1 MSLREEG
8 LGARI
13 PRFWRRKVLGAGL
26 LGLREKDAESS
37 DSLVCKRG
45 LGSLTMAPNTIWSS
59 LSSLS
64 SEVPS
69 SDDRTMRVML

>member
-1 MSLREEG
+1 MRLSGEG

-37 DSLVCKRG
+37 DSLICKKRPRESHH
-45 LGSLTMAPNTIWSS
+45 GSKHHLEQP
-59 LSSLS
+59 L
-64 SEVPS
+64 
-69 SDDRTMRVML
+69 

>member
-1 MSLREEG
+1 M
-8 LGARI
+8 
-13 PRFWRRKVLGAGL
+13 
-26 LGLREKDAESS
+26 D
-37 DSLVCKRG
+37 
-45 LGSLTMAPNTIWSS
+45 PNTIWSS